1 MILKFLPSVPN
12 LHSFSPIFQF
22 SVEHSEPGA
31 HKDLKLSKSRAKQF
45 TISFKF
51 PPPFFPIFVSGTY
64 LPSHLSQKLG
74 NVQPVCSEGDQPW
87 DFFGGNDAKAETPIL
102 WPPHAKS

>member
-1 MILKFLPSVPN
+1 MLMILKFLPSVPN

-51 PPPFFPIFVSGTY
+51 PPPFFPIFVSDTY

-74 NVQPVCSEGDQPW
+74 NEP
-87 DFFGGNDAKAETPIL
+87 
-102 WPPHAKS
+102 